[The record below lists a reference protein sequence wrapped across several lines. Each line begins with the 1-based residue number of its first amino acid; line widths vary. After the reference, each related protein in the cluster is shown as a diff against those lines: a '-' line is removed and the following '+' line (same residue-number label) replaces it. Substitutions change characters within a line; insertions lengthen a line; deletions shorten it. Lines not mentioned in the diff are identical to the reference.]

1 MKYIH
6 SSSLFFL
13 FLIFLF
19 INFSNE
25 ALLKH
30 KQNPVKNYSKA
41 RIKEQNNKKK
51 TSKRKL
57 EEQVFRPLKIYLDLA
72 EFNYT
77 FPKESDLNI
86 TDFITAMYSARD
98 ILQDFLE
105 IDTPADE
112 SLIIGDNNENTNY
125 ETYYQENYG
134 ISKFTSIF
142 ATDNIYFNEYN
153 FYIFAKFTN
162 LSEESTSV
170 ILEYYPS
177 NPVIGIV
184 LFDNKTENLD
194 ESKLTPD
201 YLKSL
206 MLHHFIRLI
215 GFSAF
220 EYIPNENDV
229 YYLPLEEGEYEFPNV
244 INYARKYFNCSSID
258 RIEFNKERREYWQER
273 SKTL

>member
-77 FPKESDLNI
+77 FPNNSDLDIN
-86 TDFITAMYSARD
+86 DFITAMYSAQD

-105 IDTPADE
+105 IDTPDGE
-112 SLIIGDNNENTNY
+112 FHDLGDDNENTNY
-125 ETYYQENYG
+125 ETHYQENYG
-134 ISKFTSIF
+134 ISKFTSKL
-142 ATDNIYFNEYN
+142 ATDKIYFNEYN

-162 LSEESTSV
+162 LHEKSTSV
-170 ILEYYPS
+170 ILEYHGG
-177 NPVIGIV
+177 NPIIGIV
-184 LFDNKTENLD
+184 LFDNNIENLD
-194 ESKLTPD
+194 KSKLTLD

-215 GFSAF
+215 GFSVPDQINQF
-220 EYIPNENDV
+220 NYIPYENDA
-229 YYLPLEEGEYEFPNV
+229 YYLSLDEVGYEFPNV
-244 INYARKYFNCSSID
+244 ITIIPKI
-258 RIEFNKERREYWQER
+258 K
-273 SKTL
+273 